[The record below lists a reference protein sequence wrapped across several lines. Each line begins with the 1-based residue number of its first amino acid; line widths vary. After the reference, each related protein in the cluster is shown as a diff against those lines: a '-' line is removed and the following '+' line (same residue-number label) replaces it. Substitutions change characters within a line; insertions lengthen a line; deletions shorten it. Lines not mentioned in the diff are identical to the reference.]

1 LGRCCYKLWF
11 FLRSCRNADM
21 SRVLLSFFVCRLLC
35 LRFNFCQAL
44 EIFGFSFRV
53 GEASSFKNFG
63 QALARAVFKC
73 ACFCVGNP

>member
-1 LGRCCYKLWF
+1 
-11 FLRSCRNADM
+11 
-21 SRVLLSFFVCRLLC
+21 VC

-44 EIFGFSFRV
+44 EIFCFSFRV

-73 ACFCVGNP
+73 ACNCAG